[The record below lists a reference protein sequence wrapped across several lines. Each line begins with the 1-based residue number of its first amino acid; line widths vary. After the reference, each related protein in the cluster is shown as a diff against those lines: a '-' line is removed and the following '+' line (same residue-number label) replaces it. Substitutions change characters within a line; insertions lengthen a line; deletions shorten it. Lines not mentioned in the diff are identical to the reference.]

1 VSSMAALQMLSMRG
15 LRKYNVQGPLQT
27 LQTGIL
33 NVLGGRSARMR
44 DEVDTIDDARD
55 EHYTVLRLC
64 MLGTLFTFTR
74 CFRNSFV
81 ESLRDHILCVELCT
95 QDNHLLGFHAH
106 SFDRPHTTG
115 SMRCLHKQLAGGPAR
130 PGVIGYRAVAT
141 DTEASNI
148 RKSKCMAS
156 LVYVFASRL
165 YSKLRSS

>member
-1 VSSMAALQMLSMRG
+1 MAALQMLSMRG

-55 EHYTVLRLC
+55 EHHTALRLFV
-64 MLGTLFTFTR
+64 LFTFTR

-81 ESLRDHILCVELCT
+81 EFLRDHILCVESCT
-95 QDNHLLGFHAH
+95 QDNHLLGFQAH

-115 SMRCLHKQLAGGPAR
+115 STRCLHKQLAGGPAR